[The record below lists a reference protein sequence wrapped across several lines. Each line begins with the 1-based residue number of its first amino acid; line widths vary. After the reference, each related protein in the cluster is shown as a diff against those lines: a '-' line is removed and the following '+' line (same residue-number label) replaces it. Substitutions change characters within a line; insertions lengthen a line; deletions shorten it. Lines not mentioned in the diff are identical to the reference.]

1 MIVLKKLIFAPLFL
15 VFLVSLIY
23 QIIPFLKS
31 YDFIFS
37 LSSDTLIQLLIIS
50 SLITLSSF
58 SFILFANLAL
68 DWKIILPIGFLTSL
82 IPFIFMESSSAV
94 VFMVGLL
101 ISLLLVFIGLET
113 QMKSYLTFNPNSV
126 LGPSIRHL
134 STLLIIIISII
145 YFLSVSKIV
154 SEKGFQIPDSLIDT
168 ALKFS
173 APQEK
178 PDETS
183 TPKLSIPKEQLDLLR
198 KNPDLL
204 KQSGLDPKI
213 LDTLDQPQKDSGS
226 LQTSLIKQT
235 VKDQIQSFLKPY
247 LGFVPAILTV
257 LLFFTLQSL
266 TSILNLLIYPL
277 LWITFYILE
286 KSGFVRFEVE
296 QRPVKKMVL

>member
-1 MIVLKKLIFAPLFL
+1 MIL
-15 VFLVSLIY
+15 VC
-23 QIIPFLKS
+23 
-31 YDFIFS
+31 FIFS